1 MTKSS
6 YNSATYIII
15 SLLLAVS
22 TMISFCIG
30 RYGISYQEL
39 TEALF
44 NHTENP
50 VINVI
55 LFNVRLPG
63 IIMAL
68 LAGGVLSMAG
78 TSYQAVF
85 RNPMVSPDILGV
97 SSGAACG
104 ASVGILLSLNS
115 FGIQII
121 SFGFGLLA
129 VFITYGISKIL
140 KKGND
145 EILMLILTG
154 MIISAL
160 FGSAISLLKYVADQD
175 TKLPAITFW
184 MMGSLTSVTTSDIK
198 SLLPSLMI
206 GIIPLMLI
214 SWKLNALSLSEDEAF
229 SLGINPARIRLI
241 TILCATLI
249 TASIISF
256 TGLIGWIGLIIP
268 HFCRFVIG
276 ADTRKL
282 MPFSFLCGAI
292 FLLWVDNIS
301 LSITAL
307 EIPIGIITSITGA
320 PAFLLFLS
328 KGQRITN

>member
-50 VINVI
+50 FINVI
-55 LFNVRLPG
+55 LFNVRLPR

-206 GIIPLMLI
+206 G
-214 SWKLNALSLSEDEAF
+214 D
-229 SLGINPARIRLI
+229 
-241 TILCATLI
+241 
-249 TASIISF
+249 
-256 TGLIGWIGLIIP
+256 
-268 HFCRFVIG
+268 
-276 ADTRKL
+276 RK
-282 MPFSFLCGAI
+282 S
-292 FLLWVDNIS
+292 VV
-301 LSITAL
+301 
-307 EIPIGIITSITGA
+307 
-320 PAFLLFLS
+320 
-328 KGQRITN
+328 

>member
-50 VINVI
+50 FINVI
-55 LFNVRLPG
+55 LFNVRLPR

-282 MPFSFLCGAI
+282 MPFSLLCGAI

-301 LSITAL
+301 RSITAL

-320 PAFLLFLS
+320 PAFLLFLA
-328 KGQRITN
+328 KGKRITN